1 MWLSLSFSFLND
13 FVFPFLISWRF
24 WISVRGV
31 QKINQKNT
39 WELNL
44 IDHLTEIIK
53 VEEEDDAETNFQ
65 KVRYCTLYVDYT
77 TDNSSFSNRQFLRQI
92 VLKRILFGCNL

>member
-1 MWLSLSFSFLND
+1 MLYYEFIDFLLL
-13 FVFPFLISWRF
+13 FYFF
-24 WISVRGV
+24 GV

-44 IDHLTEIIK
+44 IDHLTEVIK

-65 KVRYCTLYVDYT
+65 KVRVVIFVDYVV
-77 TDNSSFSNRQFLRQI
+77 DNAGLLAADCCKKFLS
-92 VLKRILFGCNL
+92 

>member
-1 MWLSLSFSFLND
+1 M
-13 FVFPFLISWRF
+13 
-24 WISVRGV
+24 

-53 VEEEDDAETNFQ
+53 VEEEDTETNFQ
-65 KVRYCTLYVDYT
+65 KVGCVLL
-77 TDNSSFSNRQFLRQI
+77 TDNSLVKAAIILVIIFFFLTNLNKNCFSEKKEALI
-92 VLKRILFGCNL
+92 AYCDDSIS

>member
-1 MWLSLSFSFLND
+1 M
-13 FVFPFLISWRF
+13 LIYW
-24 WISVRGV
+24 V

-53 VEEEDDAETNFQ
+53 VEDEDDTETNFQ
-65 KVRYCTLYVDYT
+65 KVVSLM
-77 TDNSSFSNRQFLRQI
+77 L
-92 VLKRILFGCNL
+92 

>member
-1 MWLSLSFSFLND
+1 MLYYEFVDFLLL
-13 FVFPFLISWRF
+13 FYFF
-24 WISVRGV
+24 GV

-44 IDHLTEIIK
+44 IDHLTEVIK

-65 KVRYCTLYVDYT
+65 KVRVVIFVDYVV
-77 TDNSSFSNRQFLRQI
+77 DNAGLLVADCCKKI
-92 VLKRILFGCNL
+92 LELKY

>member
-1 MWLSLSFSFLND
+1 M
-13 FVFPFLISWRF
+13 
-24 WISVRGV
+24 

-53 VEEEDDAETNFQ
+53 VEEEDTETNFQ
-65 KVRYCTLYVDYT
+65 KVGCVLL
-77 TDNSSFSNRQFLRQI
+77 TDNSLVKAAIILVIFLTNLNKNCFSEKKRSFDCL
-92 VLKRILFGCNL
+92 L

>member
-1 MWLSLSFSFLND
+1 MLCLGVVAF
-13 FVFPFLISWRF
+13 
-24 WISVRGV
+24 V

-53 VEEEDDAETNFQ
+53 VEEENDMETNFQ
-65 KVRYCTLYVDYT
+65 KVILLDALFYSCERG
-77 TDNSSFSNRQFLRQI
+77 LRETKNKKKKI
-92 VLKRILFGCNL
+92 RNYSEYPIFKT